1 MLDKKERD
9 NPNSIGLEE
18 DSATST
24 SSPPPA
30 PARRE
35 RRRRR
40 RHRRDSVPPPREE
53 RRLGAASAYVAAAAT
68 ARERHLTVAGH
79 DAERLLPVR
88 TVPGL
93 RPLRGVATRALSVHG
108 RRVPLLLEPDAR
120 GVAHGLHGTEA
131 KASRTNLSLA
141 SVRLWCGIEKQ
152 RRWRTLCSG
161 PALGVAVRGAAAV
174 GELRGIHRR
183 LASSTAT
190 LAHPPRFFTARAEQH
205 DDTTT
210 PTRRP
215 RRPLHHRATTTLPL
229 LGTTLPWS
237 CATAS

>member
-9 NPNSIGLEE
+9 NPNPIGLEE

-40 RHRRDSVPPPREE
+40 RRRRDSVQQPREE
-53 RRLGAASAYVAAAAT
+53 RRLGAASAYVAVAATAT
-68 ARERHLTVAGH
+68 ARERHLAVAGH

-131 KASRTNLSLA
+131 KASLTNLSLA
-141 SVRLWCGIEKQ
+141 SVRLWCGNEKQ
-152 RRWRTLCSG
+152 RTWRTLWCSG
-161 PALGVAVRGAAAV
+161 AALGVAVRGAAAM
-174 GELRGIHRR
+174 GDAIR
-183 LASSTAT
+183 LY
-190 LAHPPRFFTARAEQH
+190 
-205 DDTTT
+205 
-210 PTRRP
+210 
-215 RRPLHHRATTTLPL
+215 
-229 LGTTLPWS
+229 
-237 CATAS
+237 

>member
-1 MLDKKERD
+1 M
-9 NPNSIGLEE
+9 
-18 DSATST
+18 
-24 SSPPPA
+24 
-30 PARRE
+30 
-35 RRRRR
+35 
-40 RHRRDSVPPPREE
+40 
-53 RRLGAASAYVAAAAT
+53 
-68 ARERHLTVAGH
+68 
-79 DAERLLPVR
+79 
-88 TVPGL
+88 L

-161 PALGVAVRGAAAV
+161 PALGVAVRGSAAV

-190 LAHPPRFFTARAEQH
+190 LAHPPRLFTARAE
-205 DDTTT
+205 
-210 PTRRP
+210 
-215 RRPLHHRATTTLPL
+215 
-229 LGTTLPWS
+229 
-237 CATAS
+237 

>member
-1 MLDKKERD
+1 MLDKKERG
-9 NPNSIGLEE
+9 NPNPIGLEE

-40 RHRRDSVPPPREE
+40 WRRRRRDSVQPPREE
-53 RRLGAASAYVAAAAT
+53 RRLGAASAYVAVAATAT
-68 ARERHLTVAGH
+68 ARERHLAVAGH

-108 RRVPLLLEPDAR
+108 RRVPLLLEADAR
-120 GVAHGLHGTEA
+120 SVAHGLHGTEA

-174 GELRGIHRR
+174 GELRGIHR
-183 LASSTAT
+183 
-190 LAHPPRFFTARAEQH
+190 
-205 DDTTT
+205 
-210 PTRRP
+210 
-215 RRPLHHRATTTLPL
+215 
-229 LGTTLPWS
+229 
-237 CATAS
+237 